1 MDSLYINVIHSTTD
15 LQGGLRKARD
25 LARPAGYAGAAGGDH
40 GEQQQDH
47 DDHGSSWYYDD
58 DNSRDS
64 RGGRGDGGD
73 GGSQGREEGEDDE
86 DLTHKDVIFFPYGAV
101 VFWGCSE
108 DEVRRWHYPIQA
120 VEV

>member
-25 LARPAGYAGAAGGDH
+25 LARPAGYAGGDGDGGGSGDH

-47 DDHGSSWYYDD
+47 DGHGRSWYYDD
-58 DNSRDS
+58 DHSRDS
-64 RGGRGDGGD
+64 RGGRGDGRD

-108 DEVRRWHYPIQA
+108 DEVRRRWRH
-120 VEV
+120 